1 MEDFILI
8 FNIFFYFLSY
18 KIICLNIKNIYYFP
32 FRLRDLINFF
42 LNLSIFISLNFQF
55 KLNYFFEIFTIN
67 CLLLYFMFHIINM
80 IETSP
85 RTKILIDLKSKKNS
99 DLKNFKKNYS
109 EIHIVQ
115 NRLKRFL
122 STNQIKIKNDLVLIN
137 NEKKISFLIIIEKI
151 FKLIKQI

>member
-18 KIICLNIKNIYYFP
+18 KVISLSIKNIYYFP
-32 FRLRDLINFF
+32 FRLRDLVNFF
-42 LNLSIFISLNFQF
+42 LNLLIFISLNFQF

-67 CLLLYFMFHIINM
+67 CLLLYFIFHVINM

-85 RTKILIDLKSKKNS
+85 RTKILIDLKSKKKS
-99 DLKNFKKNYS
+99 DLKNFKKSYS

-137 NEKKISFLIIIEKI
+137 NEKQISFLIIIEKI

>member
-18 KIICLNIKNIYYFP
+18 KVISLSIKNIYYFP
-32 FRLRDLINFF
+32 FRLRDLVNFF

-67 CLLLYFMFHIINM
+67 CLLLYFIFHVINM

-85 RTKILIDLKSKKNS
+85 RTKILIDLKSKKKS
-99 DLKNFKKNYS
+99 DLKNFKKSYS

-122 STNQIKIKNDLVLIN
+122 STNQIKIKNDFVLIN
-137 NEKKISFLIIIEKI
+137 NEKQISFLIIIEKI

>member
-18 KIICLNIKNIYYFP
+18 KVISLSIKNIYYFP
-32 FRLRDLINFF
+32 FRLRDLVNFF

-55 KLNYFFEIFTIN
+55 TLNYFFEIFTIN
-67 CLLLYFMFHIINM
+67 CLLLYFIFHVINM

-85 RTKILIDLKSKKNS
+85 RTKILIDLKSKKKS
-99 DLKNFKKNYS
+99 DLKNFKKSYS

-122 STNQIKIKNDLVLIN
+122 STNQIKIKNDFVLIN
-137 NEKKISFLIIIEKI
+137 NEKQISFLIIIEKI

>member
-18 KIICLNIKNIYYFP
+18 KVICLSIKNIYYFP

-42 LNLSIFISLNFQF
+42 LNLFIFISLNFKF

-67 CLLLYFMFHIINM
+67 CLLLYFIFHIINM

-85 RTKILIDLKSKKNS
+85 RTKILIDLKSKKKS
-99 DLKNFKKNYS
+99 DLKNFKKSYS

-122 STNQIKIKNDLVLIN
+122 STNQIKIKHDLVLIN

>member
-18 KIICLNIKNIYYFP
+18 KVISLSIKNIYYFP
-32 FRLRDLINFF
+32 FRLRDLVNFF

-55 KLNYFFEIFTIN
+55 TLNYFFEIFTIN
-67 CLLLYFMFHIINM
+67 CLLLYFIFHVINM

-85 RTKILIDLKSKKNS
+85 RTKILIDLKSKKKS
-99 DLKNFKKNYS
+99 DLKNFKKSYS

-137 NEKKISFLIIIEKI
+137 NEKQISFLIIIEKI

>member
-18 KIICLNIKNIYYFP
+18 KVISLSIKNIYYFP
-32 FRLRDLINFF
+32 FRLRDLVNFF

-67 CLLLYFMFHIINM
+67 CLLLYFIFHVINM

-85 RTKILIDLKSKKNS
+85 RTKILIDLKSKK
-99 DLKNFKKNYS
+99 
-109 EIHIVQ
+109 
-115 NRLKRFL
+115 
-122 STNQIKIKNDLVLIN
+122 KI
-137 NEKKISFLIIIEKI
+137 
-151 FKLIKQI
+151 

>member
-1 MEDFILI
+1 MVDYILI
-8 FNIFFYFLSY
+8 FNIIFYFVSY
-18 KIICLNIKNIYYFP
+18 KVICLSIKNIYYFP

-42 LNLSIFISLNFQF
+42 LNLIIFIIANFQL
-55 KLNYFFEIFTIN
+55 KLDYFFEILTIN
-67 CLLLYFMFHIINM
+67 CLLLYFIFHVINM

-85 RTKILIDLKSKKNS
+85 RTKILIDLKKKKN
-99 DLKNFKKNYS
+99 LNLNKFKKSYS
-109 EIHIVQ
+109 EIQIVE

-122 STNQIKIKNDLVLIN
+122 STNQIKIKKNFVLIN

>member
-18 KIICLNIKNIYYFP
+18 KVISLSIKNIYYFP
-32 FRLRDLINFF
+32 FRLRDLVNFF

-67 CLLLYFMFHIINM
+67 CLLLYFIFHVINM

-85 RTKILIDLKSKKNS
+85 RTKILIDLKSKKKS
-99 DLKNFKKNYS
+99 DLKNFKKSYS

-137 NEKKISFLIIIEKI
+137 NEKQISFLIIIEKI